1 MEEIKTVSDLAQLGA
16 GLGIGLAAFGVGIGI
31 GIGLKGLM
39 EAISRQ
45 PQIAGTAFKNF
56 IIGAA
61 LAEACALYALVISFL
76 LVFNK

>member
-1 MEEIKTVSDLAQLGA
+1 MDVKTLSDLAQLGA

-45 PQIAGTAFKNF
+45 PQISGSAFTYF
-56 IIGAA
+56 LVGAA
-61 LAEACALYALVISFL
+61 LAEACALYALVVAFK
-76 LVFNK
+76 LVGMF